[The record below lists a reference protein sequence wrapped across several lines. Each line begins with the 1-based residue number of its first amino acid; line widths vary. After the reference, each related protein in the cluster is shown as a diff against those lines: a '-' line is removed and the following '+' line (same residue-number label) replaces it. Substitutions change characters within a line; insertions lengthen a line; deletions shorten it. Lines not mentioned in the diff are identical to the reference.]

1 LVKEIIQ
8 SREWVSRV
16 RDNKLNGDPRTL
28 IILLIDREGR
38 RQIVPTLCEEA
49 LEPLTMVTKRK

>member
-1 LVKEIIQ
+1 M
-8 SREWVSRV
+8 SRV